1 MRDDGLTFLEGRH
14 NMAESDT
21 EFDGPKRLLVADDEH
36 LVAMG
41 MKNNL
46 EELGYEVIGPAG
58 DGQAAITLCETL
70 KPDMALLDIQMP
82 GLNGL
87 AAAEKIYQELHIPV
101 VIFSAYSDQEYV
113 DSSND
118 AGVFGFILKPVT
130 RDQLRVGIEIA
141 WGRYLDSADQVEE
154 ISGLKERLEQR
165 KIIEQAKWILVKR
178 KSVEE
183 PEAMKMLQK
192 QARNNRRSLI
202 DVARAVVE
210 SDSLLSE

>member
-1 MRDDGLTFLEGRH
+1 MRDDGFTFLEGRH
-14 NMAESDT
+14 TMAESDT
-21 EFDGPKRLLVADDEH
+21 AFDGPKRLLVADDEH

-118 AGVFGFILKPVT
+118 AGVFGYILKPVT
-130 RDQLRVGIEIA
+130 RDQLRVGIEVA
-141 WGRYLDSADQVEE
+141 WADTWIPRTKSRRSADSRNALSNERSSNRP
-154 ISGLKERLEQR
+154 SGFWSSASRSKNR
-165 KIIEQAKWILVKR
+165 KR
-178 KSVEE
+178 
-183 PEAMKMLQK
+183 
-192 QARNNRRSLI
+192 
-202 DVARAVVE
+202 
-210 SDSLLSE
+210 

>member
-1 MRDDGLTFLEGRH
+1 M
-14 NMAESDT
+14 MAETDT

-46 EELGYEVIGPAG
+46 EELGYEVVGPAG

-82 GLNGL
+82 GLDGL
-87 AAAEKIYQELHIPV
+87 AAAEKIYQEMQIPV

-118 AGVFGFILKPVT
+118 AGVFGYILKPVT
-130 RDQLRVGIEIA
+130 RDQLRVGIEVA
-141 WGRYLDSADQVEE
+141 WGRYLDSADQIEE

>member
-1 MRDDGLTFLEGRH
+1 MTHD
-14 NMAESDT
+14 AEH
-21 EFDGPKRLLVADDEH
+21 DGPRRLLVADDEH

-58 DGQAAITLCETL
+58 DGRDAIELCKTL

-82 GLNGL
+82 GLDGL
-87 AAAEKIYQELHIPV
+87 SAAEQIYQEFAVPV
-101 VIFSAYSDQEYV
+101 VIFSAYSDREYV

-118 AGVFGFILKPVT
+118 AGVFGYILKPVT
-130 RDQLRVGIEIA
+130 RDQLRVGIEVA
-141 WGRYLDSADQVEE
+141 WGRYLDSSEQLEE
-154 ISGLKERLEQR
+154 IEGLKERLEDR

-210 SDSLLSE
+210 SDSLLGEG

>member
-1 MRDDGLTFLEGRH
+1 MADTDSSLEGPR
-14 NMAESDT
+14 
-21 EFDGPKRLLVADDEH
+21 RVLVADDEH

-58 DGQAAITLCETL
+58 DGKAAIELCDSL

-87 AAAEKIYQELHIPV
+87 AAAEKIYEDMQIPV

-113 DSSND
+113 ESSSD
-118 AGVFGFILKPVT
+118 AGVFGYILKPVT
-130 RDQLRVGIEIA
+130 RDQLRVGSEVA
-141 WGRYLDSADQVEE
+141 WARYLDSADQLEE
-154 ISGLKERLEQR
+154 IVGLKDRLEQR
-165 KIIEQAKWILVKR
+165 KVIEQAKWILVKR

>member
-1 MRDDGLTFLEGRH
+1 MT
-14 NMAESDT
+14 ESVT
-21 EFDGPKRLLVADDEH
+21 EFEGPKRLLVADDEH

-82 GLNGL
+82 GLDGL
-87 AAAEKIYQELHIPV
+87 AAAEKIYQEMQIPV

-118 AGVFGFILKPVT
+118 AGVFGYILKPVT
-130 RDQLRVGIEIA
+130 RDQLRVGIEVA
-141 WGRYLDSADQVEE
+141 WGRYLDSADQFEE

>member
-1 MRDDGLTFLEGRH
+1 MT
-14 NMAESDT
+14 ESVT
-21 EFDGPKRLLVADDEH
+21 EFEGPKRLLVADDEH

-82 GLNGL
+82 GLDGL
-87 AAAEKIYQELHIPV
+87 AAAEKIYQEMQIPV

-118 AGVFGFILKPVT
+118 AGVFGYILKPVT
-130 RDQLRVGIEIA
+130 RDQLRVGIEVA
-141 WGRYLDSADQVEE
+141 WGRYLDSADQIEE

>member
-1 MRDDGLTFLEGRH
+1 MRAAR
-14 NMAESDT
+14 
-21 EFDGPKRLLVADDEH
+21 
-36 LVAMG
+36 
-41 MKNNL
+41 
-46 EELGYEVIGPAG
+46 ELGYEVIGPTG
-58 DGQAAITLCETL
+58 DGKSALELCKTL

-82 GLNGL
+82 GLDGL
-87 AAAEKIYQELHIPV
+87 SAAEQIFQDLSIPV
-101 VIFSAYSDQEYV
+101 VIFSAYSDREYV

-118 AGVFGFILKPVT
+118 AGVFGYILKPVT
-130 RDQLRVGIEIA
+130 RDQLRVGIEVA
-141 WGRYLDSADQVEE
+141 WARFLDSSEQLEE
-154 ISGLKERLEQR
+154 IEGLKERLEDR

-202 DVARAVVE
+202 EVARAVVE